1 MNCKDWSK
9 GLNNSYIDNN
19 IYIHGC
25 SIKYPKICPYKIGK
39 YIFDLTKWKN
49 IKCNQNNK
57 DTKKVLLEFSKSSY
71 INDKTKKIGFPLVNK
86 NPILFLDFHDYNS
99 YIREFIKENLIDLD
113 NTELVNKIYKEN
125 KPEYIV
131 DYTKNPFG
139 ELIINLNY
147 NETLS
152 KERKKLEK
160 NSSPYS
166 KNVILLFVDSVSRVY
181 SIRQLKQTLNFFEK
195 FISFKGGYNKDYP
208 SEKFHSFQ
216 FFKYH
221 SFHGYTYV
229 NYPRL
234 LYGNIA
240 GKNIIRITK
249 YFKDNGY
256 VTSYGS
262 DICLRDNSN
271 TAHNY
276 SNEEIFDHELILCDP
291 NQSHTNSQVKRC
303 LYNKISTASLYEYG
317 NQFWRKYKNN
327 RKFLLISSNDG
338 HEGTLEVLKYID
350 SILYNFLNQLF
361 NDNLLKDTSILLF
374 SDHGTS
380 MPSPYYLM
388 DFYKIEISLPML
400 YIICNDRKNI
410 SYNNQYSFILKNQQ
424 ILITAFD
431 IYNTIAN
438 LIYGDDYELIL
449 NKTDEKDTPKTSFGQ
464 SLFNYINSKNRKP
477 QNYNRMVLNIC
488 K

>member
-1 MNCKDWSK
+1 MSNKDYSDY
-9 GLNNSYIDNN
+9 NNSMM
-19 IYIHGC
+19 
-25 SIKYPKICPYKIGK
+25 
-39 YIFDLTKWKN
+39 
-49 IKCNQNNK
+49 
-57 DTKKVLLEFSKSSY
+57 
-71 INDKTKKIGFPLVNK
+71 
-86 NPILFLDFHDYNS
+86 
-99 YIREFIKENLIDLD
+99 EFIKENLVDMDKIDLA
-113 NTELVNKIYKEN
+113 NKIYKKN

-139 ELIINLNY
+139 ELKINLNY

-166 KNVILLFVDSVSRVY
+166 KNIIILFIDSVSRAY
-181 SIRQLKQTLNFFEK
+181 SIRQLKKTLSFFEK
-195 FISFKGGYNKDYP
+195 FMSFKGGYNKKNP

-221 SFHGYTYV
+221 SFKGYTFE

-234 LYGNIA
+234 FYGNIA

-256 VTSYGS
+256 VTCYSS
-262 DICLRDNSN
+262 ELCLRDN
-271 TAHNY
+271 TYTIHNFTY
-276 SNEEIFDHELILCDP
+276 EEICDHELIICDP
-291 NQSHTNSQVKRC
+291 NKRSILSQVKRC
-303 LYNKISTASLYEYG
+303 LYNKITTAHLYEYG
-317 NQFWRKYKNN
+317 NQFWRKYKKN
-327 RKFLLISSNDG
+327 RKFLFIVSNDG
-338 HEGTLEVLKYID
+338 HEGTLEILKYVD
-350 SILYNFLNQLF
+350 NILYNFLIQLF
-361 NDNLLKDTSILLF
+361 KDNLLKETTIFLL

-380 MPSPYYLM
+380 LPSPYYLI
-388 DFYKIEISLPML
+388 DFFKIEKSLPML

-424 ILITAFD
+424 ILITAYD

-449 NKTDEKDTPKTSFGQ
+449 NKTDKKDTPKSSLGQ
-464 SLFNYINSKNRKP
+464 SLFNYINSKRRKP
-477 QNYNRMVLNIC
+477 KKYKKMTLNIC